1 MDAIKVKAPAKINLS
16 IDVVGIRYDG
26 YHLLRMINQAI
37 DLMDTVEVSLE
48 EGKDIVIS
56 CDDNRIPSG
65 ENNIAYKACLLYTS

>member
-48 EGKDIVIS
+48 
-56 CDDNRIPSG
+56 
-65 ENNIAYKACLLYTS
+65 